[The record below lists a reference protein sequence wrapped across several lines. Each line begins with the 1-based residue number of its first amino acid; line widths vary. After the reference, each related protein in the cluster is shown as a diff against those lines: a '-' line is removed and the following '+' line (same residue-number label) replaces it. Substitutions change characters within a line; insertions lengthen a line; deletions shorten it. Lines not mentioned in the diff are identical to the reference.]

1 MNSLKNPRL
10 VLALLILLVSGGCME
25 KELPTTPSSFDVTLE
40 KVGATKVKYTIT
52 PSNQEA
58 YYFFCIV
65 SPGQPEFYHSA
76 EEAVEMCIS
85 QKELEYQAFIQRG
98 ESMGSFADF
107 CFYKGTRTHLG
118 KYLPADVDNQL
129 IVAQMDPDTHELI
142 GDPVAVTFHTRPLHT
157 LPDLE
162 FSVEIKD
169 NMLVVT
175 PTVMDVPY
183 VWDYISTKKLYDDYG
198 LSYIFLYELM
208 VMYEEYNFTSY
219 LSATGVSTWDLNR
232 SVDPL
237 SEGEEYTL
245 VMAGYEDGEFTSFFE
260 EARFIFHKNGS
271 QLLPD

>member
-1 MNSLKNPRL
+1 MKNLRL
-10 VLALLILLVSGGCME
+10 VLALLILLVSGGCVK
-25 KELPTTPSSFDVTLE
+25 KESPTTPGSFEVSLD
-40 KVGATKVKYTIT
+40 KVGATKVKYTIA

-58 YYFFCIV
+58 CYFFCIV

-76 EEAVEMCIS
+76 EEAVEMSIS
-85 QKELEYQAFIQRG
+85 LKEFEYEAFVKRG

-118 KYLPADVDNQL
+118 KYLPADLDHRL
-129 IVAQMDPDTHELI
+129 IVAQMNPDTHELI
-142 GDPVAVTFHTRPLHT
+142 GNPVEVPFHTRPLKT
-157 LPDLE
+157 IPDLE

-183 VWDYISTKKLYDDYG
+183 VWDYISTEKLYDDYG
-198 LSYIFLYELM
+198 LSYTFLYELM
-208 VMYEEYNFTSY
+208 VMYEEYSFTSY

-245 VMAGYEDGEFTSFFE
+245 VMAGYEDGEFTSFLE

-271 QLLPD
+271 LLLPD